1 LWLTDGVAA
10 RQQSAKSEVESA
22 IPFRPSV
29 AATQLDHWR
38 NCRALHMVLGHG
50 GLMHCLW
57 LTLADPDPA
66 TNGQLL
72 YSKGLI
78 DAARDAGASLR
89 VIGLARPES
98 PRPARTLLGIDWR
111 LADEQPRPFWR
122 RLLSPVP
129 AVAQRG
135 NSPNFAQLVDE
146 ALDERPWDA
155 VVFDS
160 ICGGWALGRVLRHR
174 RYNPQPP
181 RLVYLSH
188 NHEIT
193 VARRM
198 AQAAR
203 GLRRLQR
210 EIDRMK
216 VSQLERRMVANA
228 DLVTSNTPDDC
239 RRFSADAQR
248 RGRGRGECRSVVFLP
263 PGYAGLRLAARAID
277 ASVPRRAIMV
287 GSLDWP
293 MKRIAMEA
301 FLEAGASVLARAEV
315 ELQIVGEAEPRYLA
329 DLRRRFPAVDFVGRV
344 DDVRPY
350 MRQARLAL
358 VPDLLGG
365 FKLKGLDYVFNRLPI
380 LAMRVALPGMPLK
393 QGTSIGL
400 FDSHGALAEGVLALI
415 DDFSELNARHARAY
429 DACAN
434 RFDWQ
439 RIGQHLMRHITRGER
454 PTVRAVPDAPSFD
467 ATSPPAPLGAG
478 R

>member
-1 LWLTDGVAA
+1 
-10 RQQSAKSEVESA
+10 
-22 IPFRPSV
+22 
-29 AATQLDHWR
+29 
-38 NCRALHMVLGHG
+38 
-50 GLMHCLW
+50 MHCLW

-89 VIGLARPES
+89 VIGLARPDN
-98 PRPARTLLGIDWR
+98 PRPARTLLGIDWQ
-111 LADEQPRPFWR
+111 LADEQPRPLWR

-135 NSPNFAQLVDE
+135 NSPNFARLVDE
-146 ALDERPWDA
+146 ALAEQSWDA

-160 ICGGWALGRVLRHR
+160 ICGSWALGRILRHC
-174 RYNPQPP
+174 RYHPQPP
-181 RLVYLSH
+181 QIVYLSH
-188 NHEIT
+188 NHEVT

-203 GLRRLQR
+203 GLRRLHR

-216 VSQLERRMVANA
+216 VGRLERRLVANA

-239 RRFSADAQR
+239 RRFSADAQGLR
-248 RGRGRGECRSVVFLP
+248 KDRSVIFLP
-263 PGYAGLRLAARAID
+263 PGYAGLRLAARTID
-277 ASVPRRAIMV
+277 ATVPRRAIMV

-293 MKRIAMEA
+293 MKRVAIEA
-301 FLEAGASVLARAEV
+301 FLAAGAEILAHAGV
-315 ELQIVGEAEPRYLA
+315 ELQIVGEVEPVYLA
-329 DLRRRFPAVDFVGRV
+329 GLRRRFPSVDFVGRV

-400 FDSHGALAEGVLALI
+400 FDSHRALAEGVLDLI
-415 DDFSELNARHARAY
+415 DDFSELNARQARAY

-439 RIGQHLMRHITRGER
+439 RIGQHLMRHVARGER
-454 PTVRAVPDAPSFD
+454 SPVRAVPGAPTFD